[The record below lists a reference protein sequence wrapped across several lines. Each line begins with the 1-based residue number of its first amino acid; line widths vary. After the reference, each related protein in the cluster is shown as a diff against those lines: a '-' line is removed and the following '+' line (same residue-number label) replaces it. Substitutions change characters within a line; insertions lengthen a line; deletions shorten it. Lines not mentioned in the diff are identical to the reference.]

1 MVNCIL
7 WCFLDNTVLTLGRLK
22 HANELITT
30 KVLYQMTI
38 GHIILWNTRYNNVG
52 NNANCKLILLL
63 AVMNLEDTFVLV
75 AVIVAVLPAISE

>member
-1 MVNCIL
+1 
-7 WCFLDNTVLTLGRLK
+7 
-22 HANELITT
+22 
-30 KVLYQMTI
+30 MTI

-52 NNANCKLILLL
+52 NNANFKLILLL